1 MCVIEAG
8 AYVCVV
14 EARIH
19 VEDSGSLKSK
29 RKVIRSLKDA
39 VRKRFGAAVA
49 EVGGHDTWQRST
61 LLIALVGDAQ
71 TGERA
76 AEVERFIA
84 ARCPDGSSFSR
95 DLRSLQDLRG

>member
-1 MCVIEAG
+1 MSGPEAFVCVI
-8 AYVCVV
+8 

-39 VRKRFGAAVA
+39 VRRRFGASIS
-49 EVGGHDTWQRST
+49 EVDGHDTWQRST
-61 LLIALVGDAQ
+61 LLIAV
-71 TGERA
+71 TGGGEVAERA
-76 AEVERFIA
+76 AAIERFIA

-95 DLRSLQDLRG
+95 RLRSLEDLLD

>member
-1 MCVIEAG
+1 VSAD
-8 AYVCVV
+8 AYVLVL

-49 EVGGHDTWQRST
+49 EIDGQDTWQRST
-61 LLIALVGDAQ
+61 LLISLVGD
-71 TGERA
+71 GGVSERA
-76 AEVERFIA
+76 EQLERFIA
-84 ARCPDGSSFSR
+84 ARCPDGSSFTR
-95 DLRSLQDLRG
+95 DLRSLEDLRG

>member
-1 MCVIEAG
+1 MSAD
-8 AYVCVV
+8 AYVLVL

-49 EVGGHDTWQRST
+49 EIDGQDTWQRST
-61 LLIALVGDAQ
+61 LLISLVGD
-71 TGERA
+71 GGGGVGKRA
-76 AEVERFIA
+76 EQLERFIA
-84 ARCPDGSSFSR
+84 ARCPDGSSFTR
-95 DLRSLQDLRG
+95 DLRSLEDLRG